1 MEKNIIY
8 QVDSF
13 TDIPFKGNPAG
24 VMILEEPL
32 VPEQMQLIAREMN
45 LSETAFFYQE
55 KQDVFRIRYF
65 TPASEIPLCGHAT
78 LASAHIIY
86 QLGLKAPEEEI
97 RFKTNETTLT
107 ARKDGDGIL
116 MVFPRYK
123 LDPIPIPGRLKEL
136 IGFQPQE
143 YYQSDYGWFLAVAG
157 SQDHIRSARPD
168 FEKMKTEG
176 PGHLIITAESE
187 TYPVDFV
194 CRCFA
199 PSLGVNEDPVTGSA
213 HCALTPLWAQKLG
226 KDSLESMQLSE
237 RTGRMT
243 VRLLGEKVE
252 IRGHAVTVFQL
263 KTMY

>member
-1 MEKNIIY
+1 MQQNIIY

-13 TDIPFKGNPAG
+13 SDVPFKGNPAG
-24 VMILEEPL
+24 VMILKEPM
-32 VPEQMQLIAREMN
+32 VREQMQLIAREMN
-45 LSETAFFYQE
+45 LSETAFFYR
-55 KQDVFRIRYF
+55 DNHGDFHIRYF
-65 TPASEIPLCGHAT
+65 TPVSEIPLCGHAT

-86 QLGLKAPEEEI
+86 QLGLKEPKEEI
-97 RFKTNETTLT
+97 RFRTNETTLT
-107 ARKDGDGIL
+107 ARKDGDAIV
-116 MVFPRYK
+116 MIFPRYR
-123 LDPIPIPGRLKEL
+123 LDPIPIPGRFKAL

-143 YYQSDYGWFLAVAG
+143 CYQSDYGWVLAVAG
-157 SQDHIRSARPD
+157 SQDQIQSARPD
-168 FEKMKTEG
+168 FERLKTHG
-176 PGHLIITAESE
+176 PGHLIITAKSE
-187 TYPVDFV
+187 THPVDFV

-237 RTGRMT
+237 RTGRMK

-252 IRGHAVTVFQL
+252 IRGQAVTIFQL

>member
-32 VPEQMQLIAREMN
+32 AQEQMQLIAREMN
-45 LSETAFFYQE
+45 LSETAFLY
-55 KQDVFRIRYF
+55 KDNHNVFRIRYF

-97 RFKTNETTLT
+97 RFKTNDNTLR
-107 ARKDGDGIL
+107 AQQIGNEIS

-123 LDPIPIPGRLKEL
+123 LDPILTPGRFKEL

-176 PGHLIITAESE
+176 PGHLIITAKSE

-252 IRGHAVTVFQL
+252 IRGHAVTIFQL

>member
-1 MEKNIIY
+1 MQQNVIF

-13 TDIPFKGNPAG
+13 TDVPFKGNPAG
-24 VMILEEPL
+24 VMILDGP
-32 VPEQMQLIAREMN
+32 VADKQMQLIAREMN
-45 LSETAFFYQE
+45 LSETAFLY
-55 KQDVFRIRYF
+55 KDDPDVFRIRYF

-97 RFKTNETTLT
+97 RFKTNDTTLT
-107 ARKDGDGIL
+107 ARKDGSGIL

-123 LDPIPIPGRLKEL
+123 LDPIPIPGRIKEL

-157 SQDHIRSARPD
+157 SQDHILSARPD

-176 PGHLIITAESE
+176 PGHLIITAKSE

-213 HCALTPLWAQKLG
+213 HCALTPLWTQKLG

-243 VRLLGEKVE
+243 VRRLGEKVE
-252 IRGHAVTVFQL
+252 IHGHAVTVFQL